1 MIKIPIIVQAAY
13 YSKIYEGKATAEL
26 VDNKDII
33 SYLYHR
39 LKSKMDDSINI
50 CLATSQT
57 EEDDILAQ
65 EAEKLG
71 FTVVRGEEHNL
82 VARLLKAC
90 EELGSPDHFIRI
102 MGNSPLVDI
111 SAMQQMAE
119 THVNSNY
126 DYSYNEHR
134 AGVPYGMG
142 CEIIA
147 LRVLKKLQTLN
158 LNDEQKES
166 GLIYVRQNSG
176 EFNINRSCSDNSH
189 PEFKL
194 KFETDKDLQLLK
206 DVASNVDE
214 PTAEAV
220 IKYLEKH
227 PLLAKSNRIEPC
239 KEVGLEKLFLN
250 TEKAKSLQQN
260 KIDFLYPVSVEL
272 SLTNRCNL
280 KCVYCSDSKLRDE
293 QGHGEELNKDT
304 LFRFFDD
311 LKAGGTKGV
320 VIEGGGEPTIHRE
333 FSDVVKYLCEIGL
346 AAGLIT
352 NGTRFIDPE
361 ILKHFEWIRVSVDA
375 SNDTEWKNLKGP
387 DLFSEVMKNIHTYAQ
402 YCPTVGVGYVVTKNN
417 VSEVE
422 NFILRV
428 KQLGVSYVQFRPVID
443 NPELTPS
450 EDDLNYLKLY
460 QAEDFAIIIDGMT
473 ENATSGNNNLPCK
486 AHSLTTVVTADGS
499 VYICGRL
506 NIHSWLSPIGNIKN
520 SSFSDIWQ
528 SSERKKQADQV
539 LDPEY
544 CKEHCPQCRISKFNS
559 LLTRLDKTKSRNFI

>member
-13 YSKIYEGKATAEL
+13 YSKIYEGKATTEL

-33 SYLYHR
+33 SYLYQR
-39 LKSKMDDSINI
+39 LKSKMDDSVNI
-50 CLATSQT
+50 CLATSQI
-57 EEDDILAQ
+57 EEDDTLAQ

-82 VARLLKAC
+82 VTRLLKAC
-90 EELGSPDHFIRI
+90 EELGSPDHFIRV

-111 SAMQQMAE
+111 NAMQQMAE
-119 THVNSNY
+119 AHVDNNY

-142 CEIIA
+142 CEVIA
-147 LRVLKKLQTLN
+147 LRVLQKLQTLN
-158 LNDEQKES
+158 LNEEQKES

-176 EFNINRSCSDNSH
+176 EFNISRSFSDNSH

-194 KFETDKDLQLLK
+194 KFETGKDLQLLK
-206 DVASNVDE
+206 DVAANVNE

-227 PLLAKSNRIEPC
+227 PLLAKSNRIEPS

-250 TEKAKSLQQN
+250 TEKAAFLQNSQP
-260 KIDFLYPVSVEL
+260 DYSYPISVEL

-280 KCVYCSDSKLRDE
+280 KCIYCSDSKLRNE
-293 QGHGEELNKDT
+293 QGHGEELDKKT

-311 LKAGGTKGV
+311 LKDGGTKGV

-333 FSDVVKYLCEIGL
+333 FSDIVNYLNDIGL

-352 NGTRFIDPE
+352 NGTRPIEPE

-375 SNDTEWKNLKGP
+375 SNDTEWKDLKGP
-387 DLFSEVMKNIHTYAQ
+387 DLFSEVMKNIHTYARH
-402 YCPTVGVGYVVTKNN
+402 CPTVGIGYVVTKNN
-417 VSEVE
+417 MSEVE

-428 KQLGVSYVQFRPVID
+428 KQLGVAYVQFRPVID
-443 NPELTPS
+443 NPELSPS

-460 QAEDFAIIIDGMT
+460 QSEDFAIIIDGMT
-473 ENATSGNNNLPCK
+473 ENASSGNNGMPCR

-506 NIHSWLSPIGNIKN
+506 NIHSWLSPIGNIEE
-520 SSFSDIWQ
+520 SGFSEIW
-528 SSERKKQADQV
+528 SGRERKMQAEQV
-539 LDPEY
+539 LSPEF
-544 CKEHCPQCRISKFNS
+544 CKDNCPQCRISKFNA
-559 LLTRLDKTKSRNFI
+559 LLSRLEKTKSRNFI